1 VNQTDALDTYAL
13 IIGAGP
19 TGLTLGI
26 ALLLQGR
33 RVLVIDKHLSGL
45 SYSRAILING
55 ETLQALQPLG
65 VCELLRAAGQ
75 PVDGL
80 QVHVNGALRCTL
92 RGAASSAVSPILL
105 PQLHTEQILLERYL
119 QLGGSL
125 QRGYCYAEPEGSC
138 TGKAGWVDLQTVDRS
153 HPPSRV
159 HYQWLF
165 GCDGAHSAVRSAL
178 GLAWRGRK
186 QPEPAYAIDADL
198 QQWSADTNASLH
210 ISTLGIA
217 LALRIGPHSV
227 RIAGTTQA
235 QCLAV
240 LQGLPVQAITWES
253 AFNIQFRTAVGYGVG
268 RAWLAGDA
276 AHVHSPIGGRGM
288 NMGMC
293 DALALAEAVAQQDL
307 RAYVK
312 QRKPIAARW
321 VGLNSRVSWV
331 TMGQGPASRML
342 RWLLRCGLQLLLLC
356 GGQRLLQ
363 GLFLRLVRG
372 APPS

>member
-1 VNQTDALDTYAL
+1 VTQTDGLDTDAL

-65 VCELLRAAGQ
+65 VCERLRASGQ
-75 PVDGL
+75 AVDGL
-80 QVHVNGALRCTL
+80 QIHLNGDLRCTL
-92 RGAASSAVSPILL
+92 RGATPSALSPILL

-119 QLGGSL
+119 QLGGNL

-138 TGKAGWVDLQTVDRS
+138 TGTAGWVELQAIDRS
-153 HPPSRV
+153 QPPLRV

-178 GLAWRGRK
+178 GLAWRGRN
-186 QPEPAYAIDADL
+186 QAEPAYAIDADL

-210 ISTLGIA
+210 ISALGIA
-217 LALRIGPHSV
+217 LALRIGAHSV

-253 AFNIQFRTAVGYGVG
+253 AFNIQFRTAAGYGVG

-293 DALALAEAVAQQDL
+293 DALALAAAVAQQDL
-307 RAYVK
+307 QAYVK
-312 QRKPIAARW
+312 QRKPVAAHW

-331 TMGQGPASRML
+331 TMGQGPVSRML
-342 RWLLRCGLQLLLLC
+342 RWLLRCGLRLLLLC

-363 GLFLRLVRG
+363 GLFLRVVRG